1 MRIAVTGAT
10 GFLGR
15 YIVQR
20 LAASGHALRCWRRAE
35 SDASGF
41 NNAPGAIE
49 WVHGGLG
56 EPDGFTDY
64 CRGVD
69 AIVHGALARAA
80 GTGFRAA
87 ADAGFEN
94 FIRLNLHGSLMLMR
108 AARAAGVSRFV
119 FISTCAVHEVI
130 LPDRPLDEAHP
141 LWATSHYGAHKAA
154 IEKFVHSFGLGE
166 GWPICA
172 VRPTGIYGVAHPPAR
187 SKWYELVRRVTRGEP
202 MTCERGGKEVHAADV
217 AKAVEILLTAPEES
231 IRGQAFN
238 CYDRYVADYT
248 VAKLA
253 AELSGSGATI
263 TGNAAS
269 PKNQIAVYK
278 IMKLGMTFGGEA
290 LLRETVDQLVNH
302 ARADSHA

>member
-41 NNAPGAIE
+41 DNASGAIE
-49 WVHGGLG
+49 WVDSGLG
-56 EPDGFTDY
+56 DVDGFANY

-69 AIVHGALARAA
+69 AVVHGALARAA

-87 ADAGFEN
+87 ADAGFDE
-94 FIRLNLHGSLMLMR
+94 FIRLNLTGSLMLMR
-108 AARAAGVSRFV
+108 AARAAGVPRFI

-130 LPDRPLDEAHP
+130 LPDRPLDETHP

-172 VRPTGIYGVAHPPAR
+172 VRPTGIYGIAHPPQR
-187 SKWYELVRRVTRGEP
+187 SKWYDLVRRVTHGESVL
-202 MTCERGGKEVHAADV
+202 CERGGKEVHAADV
-217 AKAVEILLTAPEES
+217 AKAVEILLTAPEKD

-238 CYDRYVADYT
+238 CYDQYVADYT

-253 AELSGSGATI
+253 AEMSGSHATI
-263 TGNAAS
+263 TGSAAS
-269 PKNQIAVYK
+269 PKNQIAVDK
-278 IMKLGMTFGGEA
+278 IMKLGMTFGGNA
-290 LLRETVDQLVNH
+290 LLRETVNQLVNH
-302 ARADSHA
+302 TRDESAA

>member
-1 MRIAVTGAT
+1 MRIALTGAT

-35 SDASGF
+35 SDASGLGD
-41 NNAPGAIE
+41 ADGAIE
-49 WVHGGLG
+49 WVAGGLG
-56 EPDGFTDY
+56 EPDGFVDY
-64 CRGVD
+64 CRGAEAV
-69 AIVHGALARAA
+69 VHGALARAA

-87 ADAGFEN
+87 ADAGFEE
-94 FIRLNLHGSLMLMR
+94 FIRLNLLGSLMLMR
-108 AARAAGVSRFV
+108 AARAAGVPRFV

-172 VRPTGIYGVAHPPAR
+172 VRPTGIYGVAHPPQR
-187 SKWYELVRRVTRGEP
+187 SKWYDLVRRVVRGESVH
-202 MTCERGGKEVHAADV
+202 CERGGKEVHAADV
-217 AKAVEILLTAPEES
+217 AKAVELLLIAPEES

-238 CYDRYVADYT
+238 CYDQYVADYT

-253 AELSGSGATI
+253 AQSSGSRATI
-263 TGNAAS
+263 TGSAAS
-269 PKNQIAVYK
+269 PKNQIAVNK
-278 IMKLGMTFGGEA
+278 LMKLGMTFGGEA
-290 LLRETVDQLVNH
+290 RLRETVNQLVNH
-302 ARADSHA
+302 ARAESPA